1 MSQFKRFASVTQK
14 ITLAL
19 LGAFLMI
26 FLLLHAG
33 INLCMLRADGGEWF
47 RAAAHFMGTN
57 YIIKVFEVVLFAVFI
72 LHIALGVV
80 LQIQN
85 WRARP
90 VRYKVSTKSATA
102 PGSRFMIYTG
112 ILVAI
117 FLVLH
122 MLNFYFVKMDIVP
135 GKYLV
140 KIDAVQNADPV
151 YVQQNQER
159 LIEMFR
165 DTETGSFKDVAGNIT
180 REEMEVVFGPEF
192 SDYEPDFYT
201 MAVDLFNNTAYLVI
215 YLVLI
220 LALCIHLIHA
230 FPSALHTLGLNG
242 PRYDKAL
249 KCIGV
254 LYAVVVTLMF
264 WAVAIGLNILY

>member
-201 MAVDLFNNTAYLVI
+201 MAVELFNNTAYLVI

-249 KCIGV
+249 KCIGA

>member
-180 REEMEVVFGPEF
+180 REELEVVFGPEF

-249 KCIGV
+249 KCIGA